1 MASNVKDIVGKGDAN
16 LIQAAAMHGQSSK
29 QADLTGYYGAKAV
42 SFANLVGG
50 IKKVRDAIYKKHTD
64 LGKTITESANI
75 LSQKLNVE
83 GGIYNTAA
91 NNLHMETVQ
100 GYRDRLEEINPLT
113 KEGKEERRTL
123 ELEIQ
128 KYHNTMSANQDIFK
142 FTIDNFANNDV
153 LHDIGDDRVELFKVI
168 AEDMKNNTNKANATY
183 KDGDIVYEYDG
194 KKITMSEIQRAFTV
208 NNKEY
213 AAEFMKNSLIP
224 VAQLGQTKGGVAT
237 AEDLSRWKQEN
248 IRNIKNDDQRR
259 IIANNNFG
267 QSYSF
272 QEMLNLQGFKTDADG
287 NVTTDP
293 GAIKG
298 ILQSILD
305 LGVDVKGYGEDG
317 EGADITSG
325 AQLNLN
331 PTTED
336 EIKALQTELLSLG
349 YDLGNFGPNNDGVD
363 GKIGDKTRA
372 AIEDYKKLSKSG
384 YNLDGYTI
392 PMDIESRQYDPTVIT
407 DVNKLLE
414 ALSKP
419 ENKDIYNEVM
429 IGYLG
434 EVAFKDFYKQG
445 VEQMKGGNFGDSLN
459 P

>member
-1 MASNVKDIVGKGDAN
+1 MASNVKDIVGKGDAS
-16 LIQAAAMHGQSSK
+16 LIQAATMHGQSLK

-50 IKKVRDAIYKKHTD
+50 VKKVRDAIYKKHTD
-64 LGKTITESANI
+64 LGKTITESSNI

-113 KEGKEERRTL
+113 KEGKEERRIL

-142 FTIDNFANNDV
+142 FTINNFANNDV
-153 LHDIGDDRVELFKVI
+153 LHDIGDDRVELFKIV

-183 KDGDIVYEYDG
+183 KDGDIVYEYG
-194 KKITMSEIQRAFTV
+194 GEEITMSEIQRAFTV

-224 VAQLGQTKGGVAT
+224 VAELGQTKGGNPT
-237 AEDLSRWKQEN
+237 IDDLSRWKQEN

-272 QEMLNLQGFKTDADG
+272 QEMLNLQGFKTDENG
-287 NVTTDP
+287 KLTTDP
-293 GAIKG
+293 RAIKG
-298 ILQSILD
+298 ILQAILD
-305 LGVDVKGYGEDG
+305 LEVDVKGYGKDG
-317 EGADITSG
+317 AGADIISG

-331 PTTED
+331 PTTKD
-336 EIKALQTELLSLG
+336 DIKVLQTELLRLG
-349 YDLGNFGPNNDGVD
+349 YKLPKYGVD
-363 GKIGDKTRA
+363 GKIGDETRA
-372 AIEDYKKLSKSG
+372 AIEQYKKQSKSG
-384 YNLDGYTI
+384 YNLGGYTM
-392 PMDIESRQYDPTVIT
+392 PMDIESMKFNEATIS
-407 DVNKLLE
+407 DVTTLLE

-445 VEQMKGGNFGDSLN
+445 VQQAKGGNFGEGLN
-459 P
+459 K

>member
-1 MASNVKDIVGKGDAN
+1 MASNVKDIVGKGDAS
-16 LIQAAAMHGQSSK
+16 LIQAATMHGQSSK

-50 IKKVRDAIYKKHTD
+50 VKKVRDAIYKKHTD
-64 LGKTITESANI
+64 LGKTITESSNI

-113 KEGKEERRTL
+113 KEGKEERRIL

-153 LHDIGDDRVELFKVI
+153 LHDIGDDRVELFKIV

-183 KDGDIVYEYDG
+183 KDGDIVYEHGG
-194 KKITMSEIQRAFTV
+194 KEITMSEIQRAFTV

-224 VAQLGQTKGGVAT
+224 VAELGQTKGGNPT
-237 AEDLSRWKQEN
+237 PEDLSRWKQEN

-293 GAIKG
+293 SAIKG

-305 LGVDVKGYGEDG
+305 LGVDVKGYGKDNG
-317 EGADITSG
+317 GPDITSG

-331 PTTED
+331 PTTEN
-336 EIKALQTELLSLG
+336 EIKTLQKKLLSLG
-349 YDLGNFGPNNDGVD
+349 YDLGNFGPNKDGVD
-363 GKIGDKTRA
+363 GEIGNKTKA
-372 AIEDYKKLSKSG
+372 AIEDYKKQFKSG
-384 YNLDGYTI
+384 YNLGEHTI
-392 PMDIESRQYDPTVIT
+392 PMDIEGMKFNEATIS
-407 DVNKLLE
+407 DVTTLLE

-445 VEQMKGGNFGDSLN
+445 VQQTKGGNFGEGLN
-459 P
+459 K